1 MPIFQLRR
9 DSPIFVEIPKDIRK
23 QRYNHNMTMAMV
35 GTPLYR
41 DVDEAWWCESM
52 SPDHLKAIIEW
63 WDGLCK

>member
-1 MPIFQLRR
+1 MLKFQVMPIFQLRR

-41 DVDEAWWCESM
+41 DVDEA
-52 SPDHLKAIIEW
+52 
-63 WDGLCK
+63 